1 MNYST
6 IMKASAIVAVL
17 FGLALLLA
25 PNELVSAYKAERMNA
40 PGTYNSMLY
49 GATLI
54 GFAITNWVASSRS
67 LAEARPV
74 ILGSLVAYV
83 LGLIVSLFRQFTD
96 ANIPPAAW
104 LNVAIFAVFAGLY
117 AYIQLG
123 QSTTTGSPRAGSAA

>member
-1 MNYST
+1 MPGST
-6 IMKASAIVAVL
+6 RHPCLDGNKVAIGASIARRVRND
-17 FGLALLLA
+17 GC
-25 PNELVSAYKAERMNA
+25 
-40 PGTYNSMLY
+40 
-49 GATLI
+49 
-54 GFAITNWVASSRS
+54 TNWVASSRS

-96 ANIPPAAW
+96 ADIPPAAW

-117 AYIQLG
+117 AYLQLG